1 MAQEGRQLLSVPT
14 TMKRSTIY
22 VTLRPLCRLLDCC
35 GFCYNGSSSSGSNKL
50 KAIKMLMSIFSF
62 AFFIF
67 LFAMNIHWGM
77 SDTGVSESLL
87 LRHSWHKLYLLE
99 FLFLA
104 ISIARNFYYRQQ
116 IGESLQLMD
125 QYDVVC
131 QVSKRYYA
139 A

>member
-35 GFCYNGSSSSGSNKL
+35 G
-50 KAIKMLMSIFSF
+50 
-62 AFFIF
+62 FFIF